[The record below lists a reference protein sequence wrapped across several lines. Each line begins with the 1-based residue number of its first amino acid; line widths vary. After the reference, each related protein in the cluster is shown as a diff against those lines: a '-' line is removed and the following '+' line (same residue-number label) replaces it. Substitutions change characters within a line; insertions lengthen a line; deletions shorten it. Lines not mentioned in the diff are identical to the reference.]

1 MDCCCYQYNL
11 DEDDDDVDDE
21 VEDDEDDEDNEV
33 VDDDDDEDHEVEDD
47 ENDED
52 DEDDGLNDNKV
63 NRCLARCSPRATT
76 TNQPTKEGA
85 SNEPPKAHRY
95 RVVFLLFRPK
105 K

>member
-47 ENDED
+47 IYIMMQCLCVCLSRKMITFPSRAERRRREARRPL
-52 DEDDGLNDNKV
+52 GLTG
-63 NRCLARCSPRATT
+63 RRPALA
-76 TNQPTKEGA
+76 
-85 SNEPPKAHRY
+85 
-95 RVVFLLFRPK
+95 
-105 K
+105 